1 MNKELIEFLS
11 EEVPNS
17 LSDIREVLDLL
28 VVAID
33 DSIDKIGER
42 VNDTY
47 NKKDFD
53 KSKELISHSMEI
65 DAINKKIQDFIS
77 EIDNV
82 MDLEEIKVE
91 DDDRQI
97 PNYSDFLVDSEIEHN
112 LYEDLTH
119 KRPCAFKIENNKI
132 EVKDWKNTLVE
143 TVEYLGK
150 KDKSKIVG
158 FIGDPKMNG
167 KKVTYFTKEK
177 ESYMRA
183 PRYVKSADVYVET
196 NLSANGTRNLLI
208 KILKQFDIKLS
219 DYKIYLKADYSDLH

>member
-82 MDLEEIKVE
+82 MDLE
-91 DDDRQI
+91 
-97 PNYSDFLVDSEIEHN
+97 
-112 LYEDLTH
+112 
-119 KRPCAFKIENNKI
+119 
-132 EVKDWKNTLVE
+132 
-143 TVEYLGK
+143 
-150 KDKSKIVG
+150 
-158 FIGDPKMNG
+158 
-167 KKVTYFTKEK
+167 
-177 ESYMRA
+177 
-183 PRYVKSADVYVET
+183 
-196 NLSANGTRNLLI
+196 
-208 KILKQFDIKLS
+208 
-219 DYKIYLKADYSDLH
+219 

>member
-28 VVAID
+28 VVVID

-53 KSKELISHSMEI
+53 KIPKLISHSKEI
-65 DAINKKIQDFIS
+65 DSINREIQNVIS

-119 KRPCAFKIENNKI
+119 KRPCAFKIEDNKI

-158 FIGDPKMNG
+158 FIGNPKMNG

-177 ESYMRA
+177 EPYMRA
-183 PRYVKSADVYVET
+183 PRYVKSADIYVET